1 MKKERQLINCTETF
15 IKKDLKMCTIYM
27 NDNISSIFLKKKYII
42 NGKEEMFEIRFHG
55 NFQNKLCSEQHV
67 INNKIRKIY
76 NCDTSISPTMKEVQN
91 YLFNNKSR

>member
-1 MKKERQLINCTETF
+1 MKNNDIKTE
-15 IKKDLKMCTIYM
+15 L
-27 NDNISSIFLKKKYII
+27 N
-42 NGKEEMFEIRFHG
+42 
-55 NFQNKLCSEQHV
+55 V